1 LFITENLN
9 LQMNVTEIAALS
21 QLQKA
26 YTDLLKAAAKCADLG
41 CITPQAQAKVMD
53 AAVICE
59 NDANEYIISQSQ
71 SIPLHQ

>member
-1 LFITENLN
+1 
-9 LQMNVTEIAALS
+9 MNASEIAALS
-21 QLQKA
+21 QLQAA

-59 NDANEYIISQSQ
+59 NDANEYILSQSDC
-71 SIPLHQ
+71 IPLHE

>member
-1 LFITENLN
+1 MTA
-9 LQMNVTEIAALS
+9 TEIAALS

-41 CITPQAQAKVMD
+41 CITPQAQVKVMD

-59 NDANEYIISQSQ
+59 NDANEYILSQGKSL
-71 SIPLHQ
+71 PLPK